1 MHDTKSRLTPMTS
14 VCYCGRRNEGP
25 MIVHIGRRNFL
36 SALVGAAVTW
46 PVEVWPQASAKER
59 PLVAWLSGS
68 ASKVA
73 ALFADDLLVGMR
85 DFG

>member
-1 MHDTKSRLTPMTS
+1 
-14 VCYCGRRNEGP
+14 